1 MISRGS
7 AVAPWD
13 ETPPGDEG
21 GPQPSADACVWVA
34 GMGCCRGFLPINE
47 QGIAMRLSYLFFAA
61 LALLG
66 GCSNGAGTRSPDT
79 SAEIHQPEG
88 VAGHSRQVGWHGEL
102 FAVATA
108 NPLASEAGAAM
119 LRAGGSAIDAAIAA
133 QMVLGLVEPQSS
145 GIGGGAFL
153 LHHDGRRTVA
163 FDGRETAPAAA
174 TEDIFLGADGKPMSF
189 HQAVI
194 GGRAVGV
201 PGTVR
206 MLEMAH
212 AEYGRLPW
220 ASLFEPAI
228 RLAEVGFPVS
238 QRLHALLKADPYL
251 RLDRQA
257 AAYFYD
263 RAGQPVAVGS
273 ILRNPE
279 LAAVMRRIASQ
290 GARALHQGEIAQAIV
305 NKVRDHPDNPGKL
318 SLGDLEGYQPQ
329 RRLPYCSGYAP
340 PQQTVPRR
348 YRICGF
354 PPPGSGAIAIAQIL
368 GILGSTAAASLP
380 LGDPQW
386 LHHYSEASR
395 LAFADRAR
403 YIADPAFV
411 AAPAGSWYSLIAPD
425 YLAARARLIKADR
438 SMRVAAPG
446 VPEALTTTQ
455 SSMPE
460 QVEYGT
466 SHLSIVDE
474 LGNALA
480 MTSTIE
486 DAFGARQM
494 VRGFLLN
501 NQLSD
506 FSFLP
511 RDDRGLPIANRVE
524 PGKRPRSSMSPT
536 LVFDEGTG
544 ELVLSGGSPGGALI
558 IHYTAKLLQAT
569 LNWQLT
575 PQEAIDLPNF
585 GSLNGPT
592 LLEEGRFP
600 PAFVE
605 ALRSLGH
612 EVREIGMSSGLQAI
626 GRGGGGLSGGAD
638 PRREGWVEGE

>member
-1 MISRGS
+1 MHAHG
-7 AVAPWD
+7 ALAW
-13 ETPPGDEG
+13 
-21 GPQPSADACVWVA
+21 AAA
-34 GMGCCRGFLPINE
+34 GVLPINE
-47 QGIAMRLSYLFFAA
+47 QGIAMRPFHLFWAV
-61 LALLG
+61 LALLA
-66 GCSNGAGTRSPDT
+66 GCSNGAGTHSPT
-79 SAEIHQPEG
+79 ATTEIHQPEA
-88 VAGHSRQVGWHGEL
+88 VSGHSRQLGWRGER

-153 LHHDGRRTVA
+153 LHYDGRQSVA

-174 TEDIFLGADGKPMSF
+174 GEDLFLQADGKPMGF
-189 HQAVI
+189 HKAVI

-201 PGTVR
+201 PGAVR
-206 MLEMAH
+206 MLETAH

-228 RLAEVGFPVS
+228 RLAELGFPVG
-238 QRLHALLKADPYL
+238 QRLHALLQADPYL

-257 AAYFYD
+257 AAHFYD
-263 RAGQPVAVGS
+263 HTGQPVAVGS
-273 ILRNPE
+273 TLRNPE
-279 LAAVMRRIASQ
+279 LAAVMRRIAGEGS
-290 GARALHQGEIAQAIV
+290 RALHEGEIAQAIV
-305 NKVRDHPDNPGKL
+305 HKVRSHPDNPGKL
-318 SLGDLEGYQPQ
+318 SLGDLAAYQPQ

-340 PQQTVPRR
+340 PQPTAPRR

-368 GILGSTAAASLP
+368 GILGNTVARSLS
-380 LGDPQW
+380 LADPQW
-386 LHHYSEASR
+386 MHYYSEASR

-403 YIADPAFV
+403 YVADPAFV
-411 AAPAGSWYSLIAPD
+411 AAPAGSWHSLVAPD
-425 YLAARARLIKADR
+425 YLAARAQLIKADS
-438 SMRVAAPG
+438 SMKVAAPG
-446 VPEALTTTQ
+446 VPEALTTQ
-455 SSMPE
+455 QQPSMPE

-466 SHLSIVDE
+466 SHLSIVDG

-536 LVFDEGTG
+536 LVFDEETG

-558 IHYTAKLLQAT
+558 IHYTAKLLLAT

-600 PAFVE
+600 PVFVDD
-605 ALRSLGH
+605 LGSLGH
-612 EVREIGMSSGLQAI
+612 EVSQIGMSSGLQAI
-626 GRGGGGLSGGAD
+626 SRGVRGLSGGAD
-638 PRREGWVEGE
+638 PRREGRVVGE

>member
-1 MISRGS
+1 
-7 AVAPWD
+7 
-13 ETPPGDEG
+13 
-21 GPQPSADACVWVA
+21 
-34 GMGCCRGFLPINE
+34 
-47 QGIAMRLSYLFFAA
+47 MRPFHLLLFAA
-61 LALLG
+61 LVLLG
-66 GCSNGAGTRSPDT
+66 GCSNGASTRLPVST
-79 SAEIHQPEG
+79 AEFQQPEG
-88 VAGHSRQVGWHGEL
+88 VSGYSPQSGWRGER

-119 LRAGGSAIDAAIAA
+119 LRAGGAAIDAAIAA
-133 QMVLGLVEPQSS
+133 QLVLGLVEPQSS

-153 LHHDGRRTVA
+153 LHHDGRQTVA
-163 FDGRETAPAAA
+163 FDGRETAPAAVG
-174 TEDIFLGADGKPMSF
+174 EDLFLQADGRPMSF

-206 MLEMAH
+206 MLELAH

-220 ASLFEPAI
+220 ATLFEPAI
-228 RLAEVGFPVS
+228 RLAESGFPMG

-251 RLDRQA
+251 RRDRQA

-263 RAGQPVAVGS
+263 RTGQPVAAGS
-273 ILRNPE
+273 VLRNPE
-279 LAAVMRRIASQ
+279 LAAVLRRIASE
-290 GARALHQGEIAQAIV
+290 GSRALHEGEIAQAMV
-305 NKVRDHPDNPGKL
+305 HKVGHHPDNPGRL
-318 SLGDLEGYQPQ
+318 SLSDLAGYQPQ
-329 RRLPYCSGYAP
+329 RRQPYCSDYAP
-340 PQQTVPRR
+340 PQPTPPRR

-354 PPPGSGAIAIAQIL
+354 PPPGSGAIAVAQIL
-368 GILGSTAAASLP
+368 GILGNTAAASLP
-380 LGDPQW
+380 FSDPRW
-386 LHHYSEASR
+386 LHYYSEASR

-403 YIADPAFV
+403 YVADPAFV
-411 AAPAGSWYSLIAPD
+411 DAPAGSWHSLVAPE
-425 YLAARARLIKADR
+425 YLAARAQLIQADS
-438 SMRVAAPG
+438 SMKVAEPG
-446 VPEALTTTQ
+446 LPGAVGPQQ

-466 SHLSIVDE
+466 SHLSIIDAR
-474 LGNALA
+474 GNALA

-511 RDDRGLPIANRVE
+511 QDDRGLPIANRVE

-536 LVFDEGTG
+536 LVFDAVTG

-569 LNWQLT
+569 LNWQMT

-600 PAFVE
+600 SAVLD
-605 ALRSLGH
+605 ALKSWGH
-612 EVREIGMSSGLQAI
+612 EVRQIGMSSGLQAI
-626 GRGGGGLSGGAD
+626 SRDGHGLSGGAD
-638 PRREGWVEGE
+638 PRREGRVVGE

>member
-1 MISRGS
+1 LKPFPL
-7 AVAPWD
+7 V
-13 ETPPGDEG
+13 
-21 GPQPSADACVWVA
+21 
-34 GMGCCRGFLPINE
+34 
-47 QGIAMRLSYLFFAA
+47 FAS

-66 GCSNGAGTRSPDT
+66 ACSNVASTRSPAAT
-79 SAEIHQPEG
+79 EIHQPEG
-88 VAGHSRQVGWHGEL
+88 VSAHSPQPGWRGQR

-119 LRAGGSAIDAAIAA
+119 LKAGGSAIDAAIAA

-153 LHHDGRRTVA
+153 LHHDGRQTVA

-174 TEDIFLGADGKPMSF
+174 GENLFINADGKPMSF
-189 HQAVI
+189 HRAVI

-201 PGTVR
+201 PGVVR

-228 RLAEVGFPVS
+228 RLAEGGFPVGP
-238 QRLHALLKADPYL
+238 RLHALLKADAHL
-251 RLDRQA
+251 RLDGEA

-263 RAGQPVAVGS
+263 REGHPVAVGS
-273 ILRNPE
+273 TLRNSE
-279 LAAVMRRIASQ
+279 LAAVLRRIATEGSP
-290 GARALHQGEIAQAIV
+290 ALHQGEIAQAIV
-305 NKVRDHPDNPGKL
+305 HKVRRHPDNPGTL
-318 SLGDLEGYQPQ
+318 SLSDLAGYQPQ
-329 RRLPYCSGYAP
+329 RRQPYCSAYAP
-340 PQQTVPRR
+340 PRSTEPRR

-354 PPPGSGAIAIAQIL
+354 PPPSSGAIAIVQIL
-368 GILGSTAAASLP
+368 GILGNTAATSLP
-380 LGDPQW
+380 FADPLW
-386 LHHYSEASR
+386 MHYYSEAAR

-403 YIADPAFV
+403 YVADPAFA

-425 YLAARARLIKADR
+425 YLSARARLIQAGS
-438 SMRVAAPG
+438 SMKVAEPG
-446 VPEALTTTQ
+446 VPGPVPATR
-455 SSMPE
+455 SSMPDQIE
-460 QVEYGT
+460 HGT
-466 SHLSIVDE
+466 THLSVVDGD
-474 LGNALA
+474 GNALA

-511 RDDRGLPIANRVE
+511 RDDHGLPIANRVE

-536 LVFDEGTG
+536 LVFDELTG

-569 LNWQLT
+569 LDWQLT
-575 PQEAIDLPNF
+575 PQEAIELPNF

-600 PAFVE
+600 PAFVA

-626 GRGGGGLSGGAD
+626 SKGVRGYSGGAD
-638 PRREGWVEGE
+638 PRREGRVVGE

>member
-1 MISRGS
+1 MKLC
-7 AVAPWD
+7 P
-13 ETPPGDEG
+13 
-21 GPQPSADACVWVA
+21 
-34 GMGCCRGFLPINE
+34 L
-47 QGIAMRLSYLFFAA
+47 LLAA
-61 LALLG
+61 LALLA
-66 GCSNGAGTRSPDT
+66 GCSHRASTGLPATT
-79 SAEIHQPEG
+79 AEIHQPEG
-88 VAGHSRQVGWHGEL
+88 VSGHSPQPGWRGDR

-119 LRAGGSAIDAAIAA
+119 LRAGGAAIDAAIAV
-133 QMVLGLVEPQSS
+133 QMVLGVVEPQSS

-174 TEDIFLGADGKPMSF
+174 GEDLFLLADGKPLSF

-220 ASLFEPAI
+220 ATLFAPAI
-228 RLAEVGFPVS
+228 HLAETGFPVG

-251 RLDRQA
+251 RLDHQA
-257 AAYFYD
+257 AAHFYD
-263 RAGQPVAVGS
+263 DTGQPVAVGS

-279 LAAVMRRIASQ
+279 LAAVMRRIAGEGS
-290 GARALHQGEIAQAIV
+290 RALYEGEIAQAIV
-305 NKVRDHPDNPGKL
+305 AKVRQHPENPGRL
-318 SLGDLEGYQPQ
+318 SLSDLAGYRAERRQPF
-329 RRLPYCSGYAP
+329 CSDYAARQAKP
-340 PQQTVPRR
+340 PRR

-354 PPPGSGAIAIAQIL
+354 PPPGSGAIAMAQIL
-368 GILGSTAAASLP
+368 GILGHTVAVSLP
-380 LGDPQW
+380 FADPQW
-386 LHHYSEASR
+386 LHYYSEAAR

-403 YIADPAFV
+403 YVADPAFV
-411 AAPAGSWYSLIAPD
+411 AAPAGNWYALIAPD
-425 YLAARARLIKADR
+425 YLAARAQLIEAGR
-438 SMRVAAPG
+438 SMQVAQPG
-446 VPEALTTTQ
+446 VPGTVAPTR

-466 SHLSIVDE
+466 SHLSIVDAH
-474 LGNALA
+474 GNALA

-511 RDDRGLPIANRVE
+511 HDDRGLPIANRVE

-536 LVFDEGTG
+536 LVFDEVTG
-544 ELVLSGGSPGGALI
+544 EVVLSGGSPGGALI
-558 IHYTAKLLQAT
+558 IHYTAKLLLAT
-569 LNWQLT
+569 LDWQMT

-592 LLEEGRFP
+592 LLEQGRFP
-600 PAFVE
+600 PTVVE
-605 ALRSLGH
+605 ALRSWGH

-626 GRGGGGLSGGAD
+626 SRNRGGGLSGGAD
-638 PRREGWVEGE
+638 PRREGRVVGE